1 VLAVTADHGSQ
12 PIQPRGRVINQ
23 NPLSANVEEHFGAE
37 TNQLVLEDRAL
48 GIWLDRAYA
57 RELGVGVEAVAE
69 YLNDYTIGDDL
80 KEGEVLPGFMSRD
93 ERLFEA
99 SFPMKYLDEI
109 WSCANE
115 R

>member
-1 VLAVTADHGSQ
+1 VLAVTSDHGSQ

-23 NPLSANVEEHFGAE
+23 NPLSANVEAHFGAG
-37 TNQLVLEDRAL
+37 TDQLVLEDRAL

-57 RELGVGVEAVAE
+57 QELGVTEEAVAE
-69 YLNDYTIGDDL
+69 YLNGYTIGDDL
-80 KEGEVLPGFMSRD
+80 KDGEVLPEFMSRD

-115 R
+115 